1 MQNQENCYKNV
12 WILSGTSDGPVIA
25 NRLLELN
32 YSVFASVLTYK
43 AGQAYIENPKLHI
56 ITGKLHNK
64 DQIIN
69 FINKNKI
76 TCVVDATHPFAII
89 ISKNLNNACK
99 EVNIPLLLFERKS
112 LINNT
117 NNFFYIDDLK
127 DINKADI
134 ENKNILL
141 AIGSRFLNDTA
152 NYYMNCKANVFTRI
166 LPTYESITKSFGS
179 CIKNSNI
186 AILEPS
192 KNNKYILEKK
202 LCDFWEI
209 DYVLCRESGS
219 YSQKNWENIVYGSK
233 MKLFLVKRPKVKNDY
248 SYSFDQYHNLINHII
263 KKYRCLICYG
273 SISYYHN

>member
-1 MQNQENCYKNV
+1 MQNQGNCYKNV

-56 ITGKLHNK
+56 ITGKLNNK

-76 TCVVDATHPFAII
+76 TCVVDATHPFAVI

-99 EVNIPLLLFERKS
+99 EINTPLLLFERKS
-112 LINNT
+112 LVNNT
-117 NNFFYIDDLK
+117 NNFFYINDLK
-127 DINKADI
+127 DINNVD
-134 ENKNILL
+134 NKNILL
-141 AIGSRFLNDTA
+141 AIGSRYLNDTA
-152 NYYMNCKANVFTRI
+152 NYYMNCNANVFTRV
-166 LPTYESITKSFGS
+166 LPTYESITKAFGS

-192 KNNKYILEKK
+192 KNNKSILEKK

-219 YSQKNWENIVYGSK
+219 YSQKNWESIVSGSK

-263 KKYRCLICYG
+263 KKY
-273 SISYYHN
+273 

>member
-1 MQNQENCYKNV
+1 MQNQGNCYKNV

-25 NRLLELN
+25 KMLLELN
-32 YSVFASVLTYK
+32 YSVFASVLTYR
-43 AGQAYIENPKLHI
+43 AVQAYIENPKLHI
-56 ITGKLHNK
+56 ITGKLNNK
-64 DQIIN
+64 EEIIDFMKKHQIK
-69 FINKNKI
+69 F
-76 TCVVDATHPFAII
+76 VVDATHPFAVV

-99 EVNIPLLLFERKS
+99 EINTPLLVLERKS
-112 LINNT
+112 LIKNI
-117 NNFFYIDDLK
+117 NNFNYIDNLK
-127 DINKADI
+127 DINKINKGDL
-134 ENKNILL
+134 ENKNVLL

-152 NYYMNCKANVFTRI
+152 NHYMNCKANVFTRV
-166 LPTYESITKSFGS
+166 LPTYESITKAFGS

-192 KNNKYILEKK
+192 KNNKSILEKK

-219 YSQKNWENIVYGSK
+219 YSQKNWESIVSGSK

-263 KKYRCLICYG
+263 KKY
-273 SISYYHN
+273 

>member
-1 MQNQENCYKNV
+1 MQNQGNCYKNV

-32 YSVFASVLTYK
+32 YSVFASVLTYR

-56 ITGKLHNK
+56 ITGKLNNK

-76 TCVVDATHPFAII
+76 TCVVDATHPFAVI

-99 EVNIPLLLFERKS
+99 EINTPVLLFERKS

-127 DINKADI
+127 DINNVDI

-152 NYYMNCKANVFTRI
+152 KYYMNCKANVFTRV
-166 LPTYESITKSFGS
+166 LPTYESITRAFGS

-192 KNNKYILEKK
+192 KSGKSILEKK
-202 LCDFWEI
+202 LCDFWDI

-219 YSQKNWENIVYGSK
+219 YSQKNWERIVSGSK
-233 MKLFLVKRPKVKNDY
+233 MKLFLVKRPKFKNDY
-248 SYSFDQYHNLINHII
+248 SYAFDQYHNLINHII
-263 KKYRCLICYG
+263 KKY
-273 SISYYHN
+273 

>member
-1 MQNQENCYKNV
+1 MQNQGNCYKNV

-25 NRLLELN
+25 NKLLELN

-56 ITGKLHNK
+56 ITGKLNNK

-76 TCVVDATHPFAII
+76 TCVVDATHPFAVI
-89 ISKNLNNACK
+89 ISKNLSNACK
-99 EVNIPLLLFERKS
+99 EINTPLLLFERKS
-112 LINNT
+112 RINIT
-117 NNFFYIDDLK
+117 NNFFYIDHLK
-127 DINKADI
+127 DINNVDI

-152 NYYMNCKANVFTRI
+152 SYYMNCKANVFTRV
-166 LPTYESITKSFGS
+166 LPTYESITKAFGS
-179 CIKNSNI
+179 CIENSNI

-192 KNNKYILEKK
+192 KNNKIILEKK

-219 YSQKNWENIVYGSK
+219 YSQKNWESIVSGSK

-248 SYSFDQYHNLINHII
+248 AYSFDQYHNLINHII
-263 KKYRCLICYG
+263 KKY
-273 SISYYHN
+273 

>member
-1 MQNQENCYKNV
+1 MQNQRNCYKNV

-56 ITGKLHNK
+56 ITGKLNNK

-76 TCVVDATHPFAII
+76 TCVVDATHPFAVI

-99 EVNIPLLLFERKS
+99 EINMPLLLFERKS
-112 LINNT
+112 LTNNT

-127 DINKADI
+127 DIKNIDI

-141 AIGSRFLNDTA
+141 AIGSRFLHDTA
-152 NYYMNCKANVFTRI
+152 NYYMNCKANVFTRV
-166 LPTYESITKSFGS
+166 LPTYESITKAFGS

-192 KNNKYILEKK
+192 KNNKSILEKK

-219 YSQKNWENIVYGSK
+219 YS
-233 MKLFLVKRPKVKNDY
+233 
-248 SYSFDQYHNLINHII
+248 
-263 KKYRCLICYG
+263 CLLYT
-273 SISYYHN
+273 SPSPRD

>member
-1 MQNQENCYKNV
+1 MQNQGNCYKNV

-32 YSVFASVLTYK
+32 YSVFASVLTHK

-56 ITGKLHNK
+56 ITGKLNNK
-64 DQIIN
+64 DEVIN

-76 TCVVDATHPFAII
+76 TCVVDATHPFAVI
-89 ISKNLNNACK
+89 ISKNLNYACK
-99 EVNIPLLLFERKS
+99 EINIPLLLFERKS
-112 LINNT
+112 LRDNT

-127 DINKADI
+127 DINNVDM

-152 NYYMNCKANVFTRI
+152 NYYMNCKANVFTRV
-166 LPTYESITKSFGS
+166 LPTYESITKAFGS

-192 KNNKYILEKK
+192 KNNKSILEKN
-202 LCDFWEI
+202 FVI
-209 DYVLCRESGS
+209 FGR
-219 YSQKNWENIVYGSK
+219 
-233 MKLFLVKRPKVKNDY
+233 
-248 SYSFDQYHNLINHII
+248 
-263 KKYRCLICYG
+263 
-273 SISYYHN
+273 

>member
-1 MQNQENCYKNV
+1 MQNQGNCYKNV
-12 WILSGTSDGPVIA
+12 WILSGTSDGPAIA

-56 ITGKLHNK
+56 ITGKLNNK
-64 DQIIN
+64 DEVIN

-76 TCVVDATHPFAII
+76 TCVVDATHPFAVI

-99 EVNIPLLLFERKS
+99 ETDIPLLLFERKS
-112 LINNT
+112 LINNA

-127 DINKADI
+127 DINNVEM

-152 NYYMNCKANVFTRI
+152 NYYMNCKANVFARV
-166 LPTYESITKSFGS
+166 LPTYESITKAFGS

-192 KNNKYILEKK
+192 KNNKSILEKK

-219 YSQKNWENIVYGSK
+219 YSQKNWESIVSGSK
-233 MKLFLVKRPKVKNDY
+233 MKLFLVKRPKFKNDY
-248 SYSFDQYHNLINHII
+248 YSFDQYHNLINHII
-263 KKYRCLICYG
+263 KKY
-273 SISYYHN
+273 

>member
-1 MQNQENCYKNV
+1 MQNQGNCYKNV
-12 WILSGTSDGPVIA
+12 WILSGTSDGPLIA

-43 AGQAYIENPKLHI
+43 AGQAYVENPKLHI
-56 ITGKLHNK
+56 ITGKLK
-64 DQIIN
+64 
-69 FINKNKI
+69 NKNEIIDFIKNKKI
-76 TCVVDATHPFAII
+76 KCVVDATHPFAMI

-99 EVNIPLLLFERKS
+99 EINTPLLLFERKS

-127 DINKADI
+127 DINKGDLK
-134 ENKNILL
+134 NKNVLL

-152 NYYMNCKANVFTRI
+152 NYYLNCKANVFTRV
-166 LPTYESITKSFGS
+166 LPTYESITKAFES

-192 KNNKYILEKK
+192 KKNEGILEKK

-209 DYVLCRESGS
+209 DYVLCRDSGS
-219 YSQKNWENIVYGSK
+219 YSQKNWESIINGSR
-233 MKLFLVKRPKVKNDY
+233 MKLFLVKRPKSRKDC
-248 SYSFDQYHNLINHII
+248 SYTFNQYENLIDHII
-263 KKYRCLICYG
+263 RKY
-273 SISYYHN
+273 

>member
-43 AGQAYIENPKLHI
+43 AKQAYIENPKLHI
-56 ITGKLHNK
+56 ITGKLNNK

-69 FINKNKI
+69 FINQNKI
-76 TCVVDATHPFAII
+76 TCVVDATHPFAVI

-99 EVNIPLLLFERKS
+99 EINTPLLLFERKS
-112 LINNT
+112 LINKT
-117 NNFFYIDDLK
+117 NNFFYIDHLK
-127 DINKADI
+127 DINNVGI

-152 NYYMNCKANVFTRI
+152 SYYMNRKANVFTRI
-166 LPTYESITKSFGS
+166 LPTYESITKAFGS

-192 KNNKYILEKK
+192 KNNKSILEKK

-219 YSQKNWENIVYGSK
+219 YSQKNWETIVSGSK
-233 MKLFLVKRPKVKNDY
+233 MKLFLVKRPNVKNDY
-248 SYSFDQYHNLINHII
+248 SYSFDQYHNLINYII
-263 KKYRCLICYG
+263 KKY
-273 SISYYHN
+273 

>member
-43 AGQAYIENPKLHI
+43 AGQAYIQNPKLHI
-56 ITGKLHNK
+56 ITGKLNDK

-76 TCVVDATHPFAII
+76 TCVVDATHPFAVI

-99 EVNIPLLLFERKS
+99 EINTPLLLFERRS

-127 DINKADI
+127 DINNVNL
-134 ENKNILL
+134 ENKNSLL

-152 NYYMNCKANVFTRI
+152 NYYMNCKAHVFTRV
-166 LPTYESITKSFGS
+166 LPTYESITKAFGS

-186 AILEPS
+186 AILKPS
-192 KNNKYILEKK
+192 KNKSILEKK

-219 YSQKNWENIVYGSK
+219 YSQKNWESIVSGSK

-263 KKYRCLICYG
+263 KKY
-273 SISYYHN
+273 